1 MSNLRRKFIKR
12 SALITGGLVLL
23 PNLISCADDDAPE
36 EGLPEE
42 TDNTLRRDNF
52 FEGVASFD
60 PSDTQVILWTRYT
73 PSAEGTITLGWQIAF
88 DEGFK
93 EMVRSGEVTTDAS
106 YDHTV
111 TLEVRDLPEG
121 TAFYYRFFNLEEGTR
136 SAVGQTLTLPS
147 KTDKTA
153 QVRIAACS
161 CSNYIAGY
169 FNVYEAISNSD
180 ADVVLHLGDY
190 IYEYANPSSVDAGLN
205 RDHEPDRELLELN
218 DYRLR
223 YRQYRN
229 DAQLKE
235 LHRIKPFFVVWDDHE
250 VADNA
255 WRSGAAAHQQDEG
268 SYEIRKQEAIKAFSE
283 YLPVRTENIAKV
295 YRKVEIGG
303 IADLL
308 LLDTR
313 HAGRDL
319 QLNYRSFLNDD
330 TTVDSEALNNARNAV
345 DRTLLGAE
353 QRSWLEGSLSNSG
366 DKWCLLGQQV
376 LMGSMLF
383 PAELLPLVEQGFSE
397 QAASGSI
404 SPEILE
410 SLEIALRELL
420 EIKLR
425 QQNGDPTLSQEDL
438 ERVTDVVPYNLDA
451 WDGYGAEREWLLG
464 RVENPVVVISGDSH
478 NAWFNELYTS
488 ERTLKGYEVAT
499 AGVSSAGFERL
510 LAGTT
515 TSAAQLEAALTLLL
529 DDLVYSNISDKGFV
543 LLDCSLSTIQVT
555 WNFVSTITGTAFS
568 VVSDRTE
575 TITR

>member
-1 MSNLRRKFIKR
+1 M
-12 SALITGGLVLL
+12 
-23 PNLISCADDDAPE
+23 PNLISCEDDEPLE
-36 EGLPEE
+36 EQLPDEVE
-42 TDNTLRRDNF
+42 NSLRRDNF

-73 PSAEGTITLGWQIAF
+73 PSNDDQVVLGWQISN

-93 EMVRSGEVTTDAS
+93 DVFRSGEVTTDNS

-121 TAFYYRFFNLEEGTR
+121 ASFFYRFFNLEEGTV
-136 SAVGQTLTLPS
+136 SAVGQSLTLPS
-147 KTDKTA
+147 KNDQMA

-169 FNVYEAISNSD
+169 FNVYEAIANSD
-180 ADVVLHLGDY
+180 ADFVLHLGDY
-190 IYEYANPSSVDAGLN
+190 IYEYATPSSVDAGLN
-205 RDHEPDRELLELN
+205 RSHEPDKELLELN
-218 DYRLR
+218 DYRSR
-223 YRQYRN
+223 YRQYRR
-229 DAQLKE
+229 DPQLKE
-235 LHRIKPFFVVWDDHE
+235 LHRRKPFFVVWDDHE

-255 WRSGAAAHQQDEG
+255 WLSGASAHQQDEG
-268 SYEIRKQEAIKAFSE
+268 SYEVRKQEAIKAFSE

-295 YRKVEIGG
+295 YRRVEIGG

-319 QLNYRSFLNDD
+319 QLNYRSFLNNGA
-330 TTVDSEALNNARNAV
+330 TVDSEALNNARNAA

-353 QRSWLEGSLSNSG
+353 QRSWLEGSLGNSV
-366 DKWCLLGQQV
+366 DKWCLIGQQV
-376 LMGSMLF
+376 LMGNMLF
-383 PAELLPLVEQGFSE
+383 PAELLPLVDQGFSE
-397 QAASGSI
+397 QEASGSI
-404 SPEILE
+404 STETLE

-425 QQNGDPTLSQEDL
+425 QQNGDPTLTQEEL
-438 ERVTDVVPYNLDA
+438 ERVRDVVPYNLDA
-451 WDGYGAEREWLLG
+451 WDGYGAEREWLLS

-478 NAWFNELYTS
+478 NAWFNELYTLD
-488 ERTLKGYEVAT
+488 RTLKGYEVAT

-510 LAGTT
+510 LSGTT
-515 TSAAQLEAALTLLL
+515 TSAAQFEAALVLLI
-529 DDLVYSNISDKGFV
+529 DDLKYSNISNKGFV

-568 VVSDRTE
+568 VLSDRTE
-575 TITR
+575 IITR